1 MDTTASSAAAS
12 YKQRKED
19 FVSGLSGGSVAEVNY
34 VVAVGPIAFLL
45 WSILQSRQSFFKPY
59 TPLSFIVDFL
69 LNVVASLLA
78 ITLYANTTPLLSGLI
93 LVPAIFLY
101 ALPPKLPGSRK
112 KPKLPPNASSQATTG
127 KLGVLSTKPFLTT
140 YRGLMMVMTCLA
152 ILAVDFKLFPRRF
165 AKVET
170 WGTSLMDIGVGSFV
184 FSAGVVG
191 ARPVLKERAE
201 GRATPLAQRLLYSMR
216 HSFPLLVL
224 GVIRLLSVKGLD
236 YAEHVTEYGVHWN
249 FFFTLGFLPPFVALF
264 QSALKVVPSY
274 AALALIVAV
283 GYQVV
288 LESTP
293 LQPFIL
299 VGPRTDLFSKNREGI
314 CSFLGYLAIFLA
326 GQDTGMYV
334 LPRSITRSGSSAGS
348 QRHTLLLTMGVWTA
362 VWTALYF
369 FTTDYKYGAGV
380 QVSRRLAN
388 LPYVLWIAA
397 FNTAN
402 LLAVCVVD
410 TIFFPAY
417 YNATDAK
424 SEKEAYETA
433 TSPVLRAFNRN
444 GLAIFL
450 VANLLTGLVNM
461 TVPTLDV
468 GPVVTMAILVGYSA
482 TLTLVAVGLDVWDIS
497 IKL

>member
-1 MDTTASSAAAS
+1 M
-12 YKQRKED
+12 
-19 FVSGLSGGSVAEVNY
+19 
-34 VVAVGPIAFLL
+34 
-45 WSILQSRQSFFKPY
+45 
-59 TPLSFIVDFL
+59 VDFF

-78 ITLYANTTPLLSGLI
+78 ITLYANSTPLLIGLI

-101 ALPPKLPGSRK
+101 ALPPRPPGPRK
-112 KPKLPPNASSQATTG
+112 KPKLPPNAPSQATSAQ
-127 KLGVLSTKPFLTT
+127 LSVLSTKPFLTT
-140 YRGLMMVMTCLA
+140 YRGLMMVLTCLA

-170 WGTSLMDIGVGSFV
+170 WGTSLMDVGVGSFV

-201 GRATPLAQRLLYSMR
+201 GKTTPLAQRLVYSMR

-264 QSALKVVPSY
+264 QSALKFVPSY
-274 AALALIVAV
+274 AALALMVAV
-283 GYQVV
+283 LYQIV
-288 LESTP
+288 LESTE
-293 LQPFIL
+293 LQPFLL

-314 CSFLGYLAIFLA
+314 CSFAGYLAIFLA

-334 LPRSITRSGSSAGS
+334 LPRSITSSSSGAGS
-348 QRHTLLLTMGVWTA
+348 QRNTLLRTMGMWTGI
-362 VWTALYF
+362 WTALYF
-369 FTTDYKYGAGV
+369 LTTDYKYGAAV

-397 FNTAN
+397 FNTAIM
-402 LLAVCVVD
+402 LAMCVVD
-410 TIFFPAY
+410 TVFFPAH
-417 YNATDAK
+417 YNAGDARA
-424 SEKEAYETA
+424 EREAYETA
-433 TSPVLRAFNRN
+433 TSPVLRAINRN
-444 GLAIFL
+444 GLAVFL

-461 TVPTLDV
+461 TVPTLDA
-468 GPVVTMAILVGYSA
+468 GPAATMAILVGYSA
-482 TLTLVAVGLDVWDIS
+482 VLTLVAVGLDAWDIS
-497 IKL
+497 VKL